1 MLKLKNKHAL
11 SILKKEL
18 KKSKDEKYKTRL
30 KAIIL
35 VKNGRT
41 RNETAENLV
50 VSLKSLTEWIKIYNE
65 SGYLGLRSKKTGRPK
80 GRAKWNSSIFER
92 LAKEIDKS
100 QKYWSV
106 PIMGDWLEKEEKKII
121 PESTIWYRVT
131 QIGYS
136 HKSSRPYPYKGDKEK
151 QERFKKG
158 ALLR

>member
-1 MLKLKNKHAL
+1 MIKLKNKHHL
-11 SILKKEL
+11 SVLKKQL

-35 VKNGRT
+35 IKKGRT

-50 VSLKSLTEWIKIYNE
+50 VSLKSLTEWIKTYNE

-80 GRAKWNSSIFER
+80 GKTKWDSGIFER
-92 LAKEIDKS
+92 LTKEIDKS
-100 QKYWSV
+100 ERYWSV
-106 PIMGDWLEKEEKKII
+106 PIMRDWLEKEEKKII
-121 PESTIWYRVT
+121 PESTIWYRVI

-151 QERFKKG
+151 QERFKKR